1 MTPKRKRT
9 PEEIFDILEQ
19 QAAEDEARRILAL
32 SDEDLD
38 RELYDLGFDP
48 AAERAWGR
56 ALGERAVRQARQV
69 RSASERQTAPRQPS
83 PWVRALAASF
93 AAALFAAG
101 GYAALHLVQGE
112 KEPLYAKPAP
122 SDLGSPAPAPPAI
135 EPADGGPDAVSK
147 LD

>member
-56 ALGERAVRQARQV
+56 ALGERAMRQARQV
-69 RSASERQTAPRQPS
+69 RRAGEVAVARKPTLGGVTLVPLPYAPGDTP
-83 PWVRALAASF
+83 
-93 AAALFAAG
+93 
-101 GYAALHLVQGE
+101 LHSQ
-112 KEPLYAKPAP
+112 
-122 SDLGSPAPAPPAI
+122 
-135 EPADGGPDAVSK
+135 
-147 LD
+147 